1 MWGRKTVAVIFP
13 TYKEKK
19 SIFESI
25 REFDSTGYV
34 DEIVVVN
41 NNAEE
46 GTDEEVKKTRAKLI
60 YETKQGYGNAIR
72 TGINNTKA
80 DLIIIS
86 EPDGTFVGNDVLKL
100 LAYSDNF
107 DTVFGSRTHVHLID
121 KDSEMTLIR
130 RIMDFLVGK
139 FINLIFFSSRLTD
152 VGCTLRLTDRKG
164 WKQVASEC
172 KSEGAMFATEWLLV
186 AVKNKVK
193 FIEIP
198 INFRKRVGKSSL
210 TASFRD
216 QAKWGI
222 LIFLYVIK
230 VWIFSKLNIKLY
242 GR

>member
-13 TYKEKK
+13 TYREKK

-34 DEIVVVN
+34 DEIIVVN

-72 TGINNTKA
+72 TGIKNTRA

-130 RIMDFLVGK
+130 RVMDFLVGK
-139 FINLIFFSSRLTD
+139 FINLIFACSRLTD
-152 VGCTLRLTDRKG
+152 VGCTLRLTNRKG

-172 KSEGAMFATEWLLV
+172 KSDGAMFATEWLLV
-186 AVKNKVK
+186 AAKNKVR
-193 FIEIP
+193 FIEVP
-198 INFRKRVGKSSL
+198 INFRKRVGTSSL
-210 TASFRD
+210 TSSFRD
-216 QAKWGI
+216 QAKWGV

-230 VWIFSKLNIKLY
+230 VWIYSKLGKKLY
-242 GR
+242 